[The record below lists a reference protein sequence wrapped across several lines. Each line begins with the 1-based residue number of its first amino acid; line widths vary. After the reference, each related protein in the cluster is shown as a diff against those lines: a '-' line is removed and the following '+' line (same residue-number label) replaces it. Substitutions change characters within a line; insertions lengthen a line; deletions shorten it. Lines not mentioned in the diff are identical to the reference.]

1 MKKMVKRVAASLLA
15 VLAGCSMFLCAAC
28 EFDTSSNGDKTTL
41 ENSSGNQTDV
51 NVEQGAGNGNSGNV
65 QKPAVQK
72 PKPAYE
78 GTIVSAG
85 GEYAFTSKIAFLSE
99 DLEQTEGEGEESTY
113 EPVSV
118 TLKATVLPADANQ
131 GVTWTAEFVNPESE
145 WASGKSVN
153 DYMSVVS
160 QDVSSIVD
168 VTCKAPFGE
177 QIKIICTSVENEEA
191 SASCT
196 VDFMQTMENVTLQF
210 GEDLPINLGG
220 TTDVAWEI
228 NPNGVGVGGM
238 ANVNIQTNDVY
249 TIAETYTWK
258 ISLGCPKSGLCTDCQ
273 RLTTSGNT
281 TGYDNLFNLTYMGS
295 KFDWATNTPTETE
308 IMVQVLYNAW
318 YAGGTLL
325 GGDAF
330 ITNSN
335 YNARGFDLV
344 FDYTLFNE
352 MNVYVSEGPG
362 TAFSS
367 GFYVYDIL
375 TTGGAG
381 AFMGAYTLQE
391 GTFAKLKMQITA
403 EQVGTT
409 ETFESLINITEF
421 TNVAKVQSVVL
432 DNSNLSY

>member
-51 NVEQGAGNGNSGNV
+51 NVDQGAGNGNSGNV

-85 GEYAFTSKIAFLSE
+85 GEYAFTSKIAFLSDE
-99 DLEQTEGEGEESTY
+99 LEQTEGGEESTY

-153 DYMSVVS
+153 DYIIVVP
-160 QDVSSIVD
+160 QDVSRIVD

-196 VDFMQTMENVTLQF
+196 VDFMQVLYLDEQNVSLQF
-210 GEDLPINLGG
+210 GEDLPINFGG
-220 TTDVAWEI
+220 TTDVTWEL
-228 NPNGVGVGGM
+228 NPSGGGIGG
-238 ANVNIQTNDVY
+238 AAQVNVKTSDVY
-249 TIAETYTWK
+249 TITESYTWDIDLIDPAK
-258 ISLGCPKSGLCTDCQ
+258 FHRGNWAWNDSWGTLEEEGSDDIVEGVFMDNYFKLVYVKTTPVRDILGNII
-273 RLTTSGNT
+273 R
-281 TGYDNLFNLTYMGS
+281 
-295 KFDWATNTPTETE
+295 TETE
-308 IMVQVLYNAW
+308 DVVVDYGLLRKDNISYLCFNNAL
-318 YAGGTLL
+318 AKSAKISCKPKGT
-325 GGDAF
+325 GE
-330 ITNSN
+330 
-335 YNARGFDLV
+335 
-344 FDYTLFNE
+344 LFGLQWHFSDSSLRHE
-352 MNVYVSEGPG
+352 IVRIEEG
-362 TAFSS
+362 S
-367 GFYVYDIL
+367 L
-375 TTGGAG
+375 W
-381 AFMGAYTLQE
+381 TLQLNINIPRSNE
-391 GTFAKLKMQITA
+391 TK
-403 EQVGTT
+403 
-409 ETFESLINITEF
+409 TFESLINITEF
-421 TNVAKVQSVVL
+421 TNAAKVQSVVL
-432 DNSNLSY
+432 DNSNLLY